1 MRVVSDDGFLSLWD
15 KEKKG
20 EGRDDVRCSDGE
32 VRDRVVGLVNKRG
45 VDAVVVVMTA
55 MGEKMEVKT
64 REVSRA

>member
-1 MRVVSDDGFLSLWD
+1 MMGSCRCGI
-15 KEKKG
+15 KRRKGRGG
-20 EGRDDVRCSDGE
+20 EGRDDVRCSDGD

-55 MGEKMEVKT
+55 MGAKMVVKT